1 MRRRPKQT
9 EFSCQKT
16 KGASPSARKAQK
28 RPAPFV
34 SLIELVL
41 RFWERESAPAGSN
54 LASQII
60 GEPVFGRFRAADGIH
75 AAERSGA

>member
-1 MRRRPKQT
+1 
-9 EFSCQKT
+9 
-16 KGASPSARKAQK
+16 
-28 RPAPFV
+28 
-34 SLIELVL
+34 VL

-60 GEPVFGRFRAADGIH
+60 GESLFRRFRAAYGIH